1 MRGRFRSANASRCRP
16 SPERAIN
23 LRFGAGDGRL
33 LSEPAIDVRFR
44 AGDALVHQFRADDAE
59 PMPTTHRASR

>member
-1 MRGRFRSANASRCRP
+1 MRVGFRSANTPPRRP

-23 LRFGAGDGRL
+23 LHFGAGDGRL
-33 LSEPAIDVRFR
+33 LPEPAIGVRCR